1 MRDENMTP
9 DETVDDGAD
18 DLMIRRIARE
28 LKEPVAFGSD
38 FDARVMAAVHAAAA
52 DDEVE
57 RLVIGSNDRAAHGG
71 SAARRAWAWVVRPR
85 TLRVSPLAGLAAAAA
100 LAFVMVGVSR
110 GPLPTD
116 RPAEIATR
124 QPGDTGTT
132 AGVSLVPV
140 ADTGTQSQQ
149 AQLVQFV
156 LVAPSARSV
165 ALVGDFNDWNAERT
179 PLEPVRK
186 GGVWTV
192 TVPLPPGKYTYNF
205 VVDGTQV
212 MPDPAAPKAPTDDFG
227 TPASIVTVAGV
238 QS

>member
-38 FDARVMAAVHAAAA
+38 FDARVLAAVRGAAA
-52 DDEVE
+52 DDAVE
-57 RLVIGSNDRAAHGG
+57 RQVISANDRTARGG
-71 SAARRAWAWVVRPR
+71 SAARRAWGWVVRPR

-110 GPLPTD
+110 GPLPLGG
-116 RPAEIATR
+116 RQVAGLE
-124 QPGDTGTT
+124 QPGDTGTD
-132 AGVSLVPV
+132 AGVSMVPV
-140 ADTGTQSQQ
+140 ADTGTQPPQ

-179 PLEPVRK
+179 PLEPVRR